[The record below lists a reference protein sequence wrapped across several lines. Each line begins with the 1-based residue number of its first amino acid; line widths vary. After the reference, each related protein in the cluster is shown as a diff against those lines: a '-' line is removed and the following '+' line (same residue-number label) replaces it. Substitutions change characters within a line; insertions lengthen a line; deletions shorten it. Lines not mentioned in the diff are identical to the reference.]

1 LESAPFQ
8 YLFPEESEMLMHEA
22 HKVAQMASIGFGV
35 VLALN
40 EQEIA
45 QNKWLEYMENKPKLI
60 EFYRTRY
67 DEATA
72 RNVETMLDV
81 RENWAKHA
89 KNPEMAFK
97 MYKAAIAICTRL
109 KARHREM
116 MGESG

>member
-1 LESAPFQ
+1 
-8 YLFPEESEMLMHEA
+8 
-22 HKVAQMASIGFGV
+22 
-35 VLALN
+35 
-40 EQEIA
+40 
-45 QNKWLEYMENKPKLI
+45 MEDKRKLV

-89 KNPEMAFK
+89 KDPEMAFK
-97 MYKAAIAICTRL
+97 MYQAAIDICTRL

-116 MGESG
+116 MRESG